1 MNYEILGLVLAA
13 LFMISG
19 GIATIYKMMNSIRS
33 ERENENLRTLKEAKA
48 YTDAKYKVIESELKY
63 HKEIHEGKVAE
74 LSEKIE
80 QLREEMRRH
89 HTQLVDLL
97 SKMVQRDS

>member
-19 GIATIYKMMNSIRS
+19 GVATLYKMMNSIRQ
-33 ERENENLRTLKEAKA
+33 EREHENNRVLSESKE
-48 YTDAKYKVIESELKY
+48 YTDNKYEVLSQELK
-63 HKEIHEGKVAE
+63 HQKDLHEGKIAE

-80 QLREEMRRH
+80 LLREDMRRH
-89 HTQLVDLL
+89 HGQLVDLL
-97 SKMVQRDS
+97 TKMIDRE

>member
-13 LFMISG
+13 LFMILG
-19 GIATIYKMMNSIRS
+19 GLASLYKATTSMRK
-33 ERENENLRTLKEAKA
+33 ERQEENENILELSKQ
-48 YTDAKYKVIESELKY
+48 YTDNKILSLEKELKY
-63 HKEIHEGKVAE
+63 HKEIHESKVAE

-89 HTQLVDLL
+89 HSQLVDLL
-97 SKMVQRDS
+97 TKMIEKS

>member
-13 LFMISG
+13 LFMITG
-19 GIATIYKMMNSIRS
+19 GIATLYKLSSSMRK
-33 ERENENLRTLKEAKA
+33 EREEENDKILAEAKE
-48 YTDAKYKVIESELKY
+48 YTDQKYKVLEQEVKHQKDL
-63 HKEIHEGKVAE
+63 HEGKIAE

-89 HTQLVDLL
+89 HGQLVDLL
-97 SKMVQRDS
+97 TKMVEKE

>member
-13 LFMISG
+13 IIMIMG
-19 GIATIYKMMNSIRS
+19 GIATLYKLSSSIRK
-33 ERENENLRTLKEAKA
+33 ERDEENAKVLKESKE
-48 YTDAKYKVIESELKY
+48 YTDSKYKVLEQELKY

-74 LSEKIE
+74 LSDKIE

-89 HTQLVDLL
+89 HGQLVDLL
-97 SKMVQRDS
+97 TKMVEKE